1 MPLTCAPQPCT
12 GFDLAV
18 LQLLLFVSL
27 LILATGTSLKCGR
40 WDINLGVGEQI
51 QIDCKCDKKS
61 KDVMIMFNAPYPT
74 FPIEVQ
80 TKYRYIY
87 SYSTIIHTPPQ

>member
-40 WDINLGVGEQI
+40 WDINLGVGGQI
-51 QIDCKCDKKS
+51 QIDCKLT
-61 KDVMIMFNAPYPT
+61 T
-74 FPIEVQ
+74 FTVYHPVCLDLF
-80 TKYRYIY
+80 
-87 SYSTIIHTPPQ
+87 SL